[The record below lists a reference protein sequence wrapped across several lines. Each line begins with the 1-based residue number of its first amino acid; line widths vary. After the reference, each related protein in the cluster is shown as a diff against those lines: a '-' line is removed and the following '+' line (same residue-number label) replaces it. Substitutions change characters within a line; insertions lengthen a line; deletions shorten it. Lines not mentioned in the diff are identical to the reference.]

1 MGGPSSA
8 GAPLRDGRV
17 SGLQPELLLRHAR
30 QLAERSTDTES
41 PRSVHARRAVSA
53 AYYALFHRVCM
64 GVASTVVPG
73 ESDRARWELCRTFD
87 HKAVETVARWAD
99 GRQRPPRP
107 LTGLADQALTGPQ
120 ITVLARNLVHLKQWR
135 HDADYNFLVVVG
147 RLSAL
152 QAVDK
157 ARDAIDAVNVV
168 VDSPAWRAFSALL
181 LFKSN
186 AVDR

>member
-1 MGGPSSA
+1 
-8 GAPLRDGRV
+8 
-17 SGLQPELLLRHAR
+17 
-30 QLAERSTDTES
+30 
-41 PRSVHARRAVSA
+41 
-53 AYYALFHRVCM
+53 M

-87 HKAVETVARWAD
+87 HKAVETVARWV
-99 GRQRPPRP
+99 GGQQRPPRP
-107 LTGLADQALTGPQ
+107 LTGLVDQALTGPQ
-120 ITVLARNLVHLKQWR
+120 ITVLARNPWVEVRACEPRNLVHLKQWP

-168 VDSPAWRAFSALL
+168 VDSPAWRAFSAPMVGVVTR
-181 LFKSN
+181 SP
-186 AVDR
+186 